1 MGDEG
6 ADHLPIHMNLEHKQ
20 EIALRKDLEP
30 ENLFVGEL
38 QNPEA
43 STWRQEFG
51 LILVIQN
58 LLLSTPWGKTISYVF
73 EPLRLH

>member
-1 MGDEG
+1 MNNFQLRRGKMGDEG

-38 QNPEA
+38 QTRRRALGDKN
-43 STWRQEFG
+43 
-51 LILVIQN
+51 LV
-58 LLLSTPWGKTISYVF
+58 
-73 EPLRLH
+73 